1 MSTSST
7 LMAVAQALALL
18 NTLVA
23 ASANNERLR
32 AMVANAASQGRP
44 LNQDELDELRAD
56 AQGKIDQL
64 GGMINDS

>member
-44 LNQDELDELRAD
+44 LNKDELDELRAD